1 MRRRMPLV
9 LALAALLPACA
20 GVSDLGKAP
29 DPFTGAEG
37 AAVRKKA
44 DAAVAAKKFGDA
56 WNLEAQSGTDR
67 ARLEAVALA
76 SLEADEGPYEGMFEQ
91 LRKKFGGLSPEGR
104 ARVTAL
110 SGKEMGVKHW
120 TRAADIELVAADA
133 PPEYPG
139 AWAVYEKTPPD
150 EALAVLVAIRKAKQA
165 HDPAPAAE
173 KPK

>member
-9 LALAALLPACA
+9 LALCVLLPACS

-44 DAAVAAKKFGDA
+44 DEAVAAKKFGDA

-67 ARLEAVALA
+67 ARLERVALA

-91 LRKKFGGLSPEGR
+91 LRKKFGGLSPEAR

-110 SGKEMGVKHW
+110 SSKEMGLRHW
-120 TRAADIELVAADA
+120 TRAADVEIAAADD
-133 PPEYPG
+133 PPAFSG

-150 EALAVLVAIRKAKQA
+150 EALAVLTTIRKAKKA
-165 HDPAPAAE
+165 HDTAPAAE
-173 KPK
+173 QPR